1 MQIWSV
7 ARKKTS
13 KGSGLIDY
21 KPVLVRFEP
30 TNSIRLYP
38 WTYTLNFTTLTFFCL
53 RLALIDLSF
62 KNTYLGLGKG
72 FYELRKP
79 TPVAQPSLIKF
90 NTELAAELG
99 VVADDQNHDQDEAL
113 LAGIFSGNVIHETSE
128 PLAMAYAG
136 HQFGHF
142 NPQLGDGRAIYL
154 GELGLADG
162 GFLDIQLKGSGQTL
176 YSRNGDGRAA
186 LGPVL
191 REYLVSEAMH
201 KLDVPT
207 TRALAAVTTGE
218 EVAREQLLPG
228 GIITR
233 AASSF
238 IRVGSF
244 QYFQMQEDVESVKA
258 LADYVIE
265 RNYPEVA
272 DAPNPYTALLEAV
285 VLRQASLIAQWM
297 QFGFIH
303 GVMNTD
309 NMSIAGETIDYG
321 PCAFMDFYD
330 HAQVYSSIDRNGRYA
345 YNNQASIGL
354 WNLSRFAETLLP
366 LFADDIDVAVDMAK
380 DILQNYIVRY
390 DEAWLANMQ
399 AKCGLTAG
407 ADSNADDDKAL
418 IESLLDIM
426 ADNQADFTLTF
437 YHLSQLD
444 AQPGDKDAD
453 FRNLFNKPEAIDAWL
468 AKWRQRLSFEA
479 MDDSERQASM
489 QSVNPVYIP
498 RNHQIEAVIR
508 AAEDHNDFAPFHALH
523 EVLQD
528 PFQYQPGK
536 EAYMLP
542 PEPEEV
548 VHQTFCGT

>member
-1 MQIWSV
+1 MI
-7 ARKKTS
+7 
-13 KGSGLIDY
+13 
-21 KPVLVRFEP
+21 
-30 TNSIRLYP
+30 N
-38 WTYTLNFTTLTFFCL
+38 
-53 RLALIDLSF
+53 LSF
-62 KNTYLGLGKG
+62 KNSYIELGKG

-79 TPVAQPSLIKF
+79 APVARPSLIKF
-90 NTELAAELG
+90 NTELGEELG
-99 VVADDQNHDQDEAL
+99 LKADDHDEEL
-113 LAGIFSGNVIHETSE
+113 LARLFSGNLVHQTSE

-154 GELGLADG
+154 GELDLADG
-162 GFLDIQLKGSGQTL
+162 GFLDIQLKGSGQTR

-191 REYLVSEAMH
+191 REYLVSEAMY
-201 KLDVPT
+201 KLGVPT

-233 AASSF
+233 AATSF

-244 QYFQMQEDVESVKA
+244 QYFQMQEDTASVRA

-272 DAPNPYTALLEAV
+272 DAENPYSALLEAV

-297 QFGFIH
+297 QVGFIH

-366 LFADDIDVAVDMAK
+366 LFADDVDAAVEMAK
-380 DILQNYIVRY
+380 DILQQYIERY
-390 DEAWLANMQ
+390 DEAWLANMR
-399 AKCGLTAG
+399 AKCGLTASVHLV
-407 ADSNADDDKAL
+407 ADISADVKADEDKVL

-426 ADNQADFTLTF
+426 ADNKADFTLTF
-437 YHLSQLD
+437 YHLSQLKTE
-444 AQPGDKDAD
+444 PGDNDAD
-453 FRNLFNKPEAIDAWL
+453 FRHLFDKPDAIDAWL
-468 AKWRQRLSFEA
+468 AKWRQRLTQEV
-479 MDDSERQASM
+479 MDASHRQQSM
-489 QSVNPVYIP
+489 RSVNPVYIP

-508 AAEDHNDFAPFHALH
+508 AAEDHDDFAPFHALH
-523 EVLQD
+523 EVLQQ

-536 EAYMLP
+536 DAYMLP

>member
-1 MQIWSV
+1 M
-7 ARKKTS
+7 
-13 KGSGLIDY
+13 ID
-21 KPVLVRFEP
+21 F
-30 TNSIRLYP
+30 
-38 WTYTLNFTTLTFFCL
+38 
-53 RLALIDLSF
+53 SF
-62 KNTYLGLGKG
+62 KNKYLALGEG
-72 FYELRKP
+72 FYSLSKP
-79 TPVAQPSLIKF
+79 TPVAQPSLIIF

-99 VVADDQNHDQDEAL
+99 VVADERDEAV
-113 LAGIFSGNVIHETSE
+113 LAGFFSGNVIHQSSE

-154 GELGLADG
+154 GELGHADG
-162 GFLDIQLKGSGQTL
+162 GLLDIQLKGSGQTP

-191 REYLVSEAMH
+191 REYLLSEAMH
-201 KLDVPT
+201 KLGVPT

-244 QYFQMQEDVESVKA
+244 QYFQMREDVESVKA

-272 DAPNPYTALLEAV
+272 EAENPYAALLEAV
-285 VLRQASLIAQWM
+285 VLRQACLIAQWL
-297 QFGFIH
+297 QIGFIH

-330 HAQVYSSIDRNGRYA
+330 HSQVYSSIDRDGRYA

-366 LFADDIDVAVDMAK
+366 LFADDTDAAVDMAK
-380 DILQNYIVRY
+380 DILQKYIERY
-390 DEAWLANMQ
+390 DEAWLANMR

-407 ADSNADDDKAL
+407 VDSNADDDKAL

-437 YHLSQLD
+437 YHLSRLD
-444 AQPGDKDAD
+444 TETDDKDTGLLD
-453 FRNLFNKPEAIDAWL
+453 LFVKSDAIDVWL
-468 AKWRQRLSFEA
+468 AQWRQRLLSEA
-479 MDDSERQASM
+479 MNDSERQASM
-489 QSVNPVYIP
+489 QLVNPVYIP
-498 RNHQIEAVIR
+498 RNHQVEAVIR

-523 EVLQD
+523 AVLQN

-536 EAYMLP
+536 ESYMLP
-542 PEPEEV
+542 PEPEQV
-548 VHQTFCGT
+548 VHKTFCGT